1 MFRPDT
7 QNKTF
12 DIRRIQPYH
21 PFQIRD
27 IEVLPIPQIHGHGLS
42 MGYRIG
48 NFAYS
53 TDVVRME
60 EQAFQALAGV
70 KVWVLGVVTPIEND
84 KHINVD
90 MALKW
95 IERVQP
101 ERAYFTHM
109 GSRMDY
115 ETLCRTLPDYIRP
128 VYDNME
134 IEIK

>member
-1 MFRPDT
+1 LL
-7 QNKTF
+7 
-12 DIRRIQPYH
+12 RR
-21 PFQIRD
+21 
-27 IEVLPIPQIHGHGLS
+27 
-42 MGYRIG
+42 
-48 NFAYS
+48 
-53 TDVVRME
+53 
-60 EQAFQALAGV
+60 AFQALAGV

-95 IERVQP
+95 IERVRPQ
-101 ERAYFTHM
+101 RAYFTHM
-109 GSRMDY
+109 GARMDY